1 MLKLNGVRKLDKSG
15 CSGIQIQHL
24 LKLNRRSNP
33 EPAMQKTYSN
43 TTLVKVKFIRRA
55 SAGNLEAI
63 QIQHLLKLNVP
74 PIKAALSIKRIQIQ
88 HLLKLNASKINTFI
102 NNYSL

>member
-1 MLKLNGVRKLDKSG
+1 
-15 CSGIQIQHL
+15 
-24 LKLNRRSNP
+24 
-33 EPAMQKTYSN
+33 MQKTYSN